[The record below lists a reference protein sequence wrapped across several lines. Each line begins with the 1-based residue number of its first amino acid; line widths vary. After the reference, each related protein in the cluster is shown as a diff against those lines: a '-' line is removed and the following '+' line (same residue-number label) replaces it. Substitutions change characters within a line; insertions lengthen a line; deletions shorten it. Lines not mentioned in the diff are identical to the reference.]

1 MLLLFLLFAY
11 GQANCTYPHPMI
23 LYCYDIDV
31 FPALDRKTDIV
42 YIDIENTKLST
53 LPLFTNEDWP
63 QVEFMTFKNNTFLP
77 CYEIQKQKQDH
88 ILYIDHDCIESEI
101 ETKSTNYKRSKRW
114 IIISTCVCILSFVF
128 FFFITVRKE
137 RIRQIKNDCAF
148 QSV

>member
-1 MLLLFLLFAY
+1 MLLLFLLFAN
-11 GQANCTYPHPMI
+11 GEANCTYPHPMI
-23 LYCYDIDV
+23 LHCYDIDI

-101 ETKSTNYKRSKRW
+101 ETNSTKYKRSKRW
-114 IIISTCVCILSFVF
+114 ITISICVCILSFVF

-137 RIRQIKNDCAF
+137 RKIQGKNDCAF